1 MIGSGYNYMDPAF
14 AGWMMFGWMLFFL
27 GLCALIVFAIV
38 RLTRTADP
46 HGDPRRILDER
57 LARGEIDAAEYE
69 ARRTVL
75 GSR

>member
-1 MIGSGYNYMDPAF
+1 MMGPGYTYMDPAW
-14 AGWMMFGWMLFFL
+14 AGLMMFGSMLFWL
-27 GLCALIVFAIV
+27 GLGALIVFAIV
-38 RLTRTADP
+38 RLTRPADP
-46 HGDPRRILDER
+46 RGDPRRILDER